1 MSSQPVTKG
10 QRVESGQEVARGQR
24 VINRRQQAS
33 VILKYTVLIVLT
45 IIILFPFFWMIAT
58 SLKTNSEALTN
69 PTALFPAVPQWHNYP
84 DVIQALDYWR
94 ETLNSLIMSLG
105 VTLGQIFLA
114 ALAGYA
120 FARLPFFGRDVLFL
134 ITLATLIIPF
144 EILFVPLYLMMSTW
158 GGWLNTFAALI
169 VPSLASPFAIFVF
182 RQFFLTIP
190 KELDEAAKMD
200 GAGYYRIFWTIM
212 LPLSGPAIATVFIL
226 TFLAE
231 WSNLLKPLVFTSSPE
246 LYTLQQGL
254 TINLSRGAN
263 LVPNVATLMAGVVL
277 ASIVPVIM
285 FLLGQKYFVRSVA
298 SSGLKG

>member
-1 MSSQPVTKG
+1 MSSQPVTKS
-10 QRVESGQEVARGQR
+10 QRVVSSQEVVRGQR
-24 VINRRQQAS
+24 VVNRRQQAGMS
-33 VILKYTVLIVLT
+33 LKYIVLIILT
-45 IIILFPFFWMIAT
+45 IVILFPFLWMIAT
-58 SLKTNSEALTN
+58 SLKTNSEVLTN
-69 PTALFPAVPQWHNYP
+69 PTALLPAVPQWHNYP

-94 ETLNSLIMSLG
+94 ETFNSLVMSLG
-105 VTLGQIFLA
+105 VTLGQIILA

-134 ITLATLIIPF
+134 IILATLIIPF

-182 RQFFLTIP
+182 RQFFITIP

-200 GAGYYRIFWTIM
+200 GAGYYRIFWMVM
-212 LPLSGPAIATVFIL
+212 LPLAGPAIATVFIL

-263 LVPNVATLMAGVVL
+263 IVPNVATLMAGVVL

-298 SSGLKG
+298 STGLKG

>member
-1 MSSQPVTKG
+1 MNK
-10 QRVESGQEVARGQR
+10 
-24 VINRRQQAS
+24 RRRTNLVPKY
-33 VILKYTVLIVLT
+33 VILSVLALIT
-45 IIILFPFFWMIAT
+45 LFPFFWMLTT
-58 SLKTNSEALTN
+58 SLKTNSEVLSN
-69 PTALFPAVPQWHNYP
+69 PTALFPAIPQWSNYP
-84 DVIQALDYWR
+84 DVIQALNFWQ
-94 ETLNSLIMSLG
+94 ETLNSLIVTLG
-105 VTLGQIFLA
+105 VTLGQIILA

-134 ITLATLIIPF
+134 IILATLIIPF
-144 EILFVPLYLMMSTW
+144 EILFVPLYLMLAGW

-182 RQFFLTIP
+182 RQFFITVP

-200 GAGYYRIFWTIM
+200 GAGYYRIFWTVM
-212 LPLSGPAIATVFIL
+212 LPLSGPAVATVFIL
-226 TFLAE
+226 TFLSE
-231 WSNLLKPLVFTSSPE
+231 WSNLLKPLVFTSSPG

-277 ASIVPVIM
+277 ASLVPVIM

-298 SSGLKG
+298 STGLKG

>member
-1 MSSQPVTKG
+1 MNK
-10 QRVESGQEVARGQR
+10 QRRPSLVPKY
-24 VINRRQQAS
+24 
-33 VILKYTVLIVLT
+33 VILSILALIT
-45 IIILFPFFWMIAT
+45 LFPFFWMLTT
-58 SLKTNSEALTN
+58 SLKTNSEVLSN
-69 PTALFPAVPQWHNYP
+69 PTALFPAIAQWNNYP
-84 DVIQALDYWR
+84 DVIQALDFWR
-94 ETLNSLIMSLG
+94 ETLNSLIVTLG
-105 VTLGQIFLA
+105 VTLGQIILA

-134 ITLATLIIPF
+134 IILATLIIPF
-144 EILFVPLYLMMSTW
+144 EILFVPLYLMLAGW

-182 RQFFLTIP
+182 RQFFITVP

-200 GAGYYRIFWTIM
+200 GAGYYRIFWTVM
-212 LPLSGPAIATVFIL
+212 LPLSGPAVATVFIL
-226 TFLAE
+226 TFLGE
-231 WSNLLKPLVFTSSPE
+231 WSNLLKPLVFTSSPD

-277 ASIVPVIM
+277 ASLVPVIM

-298 SSGLKG
+298 STGLKG

>member
-1 MSSQPVTKG
+1 MNK
-10 QRVESGQEVARGQR
+10 
-24 VINRRQQAS
+24 RQHKSLVPKYA
-33 VILKYTVLIVLT
+33 ILSILALIT
-45 IIILFPFFWMIAT
+45 LFPFFWMLTT
-58 SLKTNSEALTN
+58 SLKTNSEVLSN
-69 PTALFPAVPQWHNYP
+69 PTALFPAIPQWSNYP
-84 DVIQALDYWR
+84 DVIQALNFWQ
-94 ETLNSLIMSLG
+94 ETLNSLIVTLG
-105 VTLGQIFLA
+105 VTLGQIILA

-134 ITLATLIIPF
+134 IILATLIIPF
-144 EILFVPLYLMMSTW
+144 EILFVPLYLMLAGW

-182 RQFFLTIP
+182 RQFFITVP

-200 GAGYYRIFWTIM
+200 GAGYYRIFWTVM
-212 LPLSGPAIATVFIL
+212 LPLSGPAVATVFIL
-226 TFLAE
+226 TFLSE

-277 ASIVPVIM
+277 ASLVPVIM

-298 SSGLKG
+298 STGLKG